1 MAISDFFGNAPL
13 WSFIKDQNIREI
25 LTKREF
31 RISEEYL
38 HRDFVSRAADEK
50 VRNLSLKIYDG
61 YAEITGRVQQRPL
74 PGFVPFLAR
83 FALHGYEFDRNSRKL
98 HLKVKEVKP
107 MGGDLL
113 IGKLAKKIPFL
124 SCEKG
129 VAVCDLMKMP
139 LLCDLFG
146 YHVKGMPVMDFVTL
160 KELRLNEGEIVGKLG
175 VRL

>member
-1 MAISDFFGNAPL
+1 MAISDFLGNAPF
-13 WSFIKDQNIREI
+13 WGFVKDQNIREL

-38 HRDFVSRAADEK
+38 HREFVSRAADEK
-50 VRNLSLKIYDG
+50 VRDLSLKIYDG
-61 YAEITGRVQQRPL
+61 YAEITGRMQQRPL
-74 PGFVPFLAR
+74 PVFIPFLAR
-83 FALHGYEFDRNSRKL
+83 FAVHGYEFNRNSKTV
-98 HLKVKEVKP
+98 HLKIHEVKP

-124 SCEKG
+124 SYEKG
-129 VAVCDLMKMP
+129 IAVCDLTKMP
-139 LLCDLFG
+139 LLCDVFG

-160 KELRLNEGEIVGKLG
+160 KELKLNNGEIVGKLG